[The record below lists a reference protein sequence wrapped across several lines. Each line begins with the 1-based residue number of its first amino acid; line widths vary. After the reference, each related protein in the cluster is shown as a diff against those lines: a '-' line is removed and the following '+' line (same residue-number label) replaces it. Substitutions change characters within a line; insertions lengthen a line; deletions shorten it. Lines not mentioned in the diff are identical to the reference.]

1 MRIVGIDPST
11 ARIGYA
17 SDDVTRSLV
26 SAAGAE
32 NPARRLHE
40 LRRELVGILRRYP
53 PLPDL
58 VAVEGYSLGGVV
70 GQLAKFRLGEVGGMI
85 RLVLFDL
92 AVPFVEI
99 PPRSVKRFA
108 TGNGNA
114 DKDRMLAAAHEL
126 GAPVSNHDE
135 ADAWHLRRMARAA
148 HGLEPVEHDH
158 ERDALAA
165 LTW

>member
-1 MRIVGIDPST
+1 MRVVGVDPST

-17 SDDVTRSLV
+17 SDDVVRSLM
-26 SAAGAE
+26 STAGAKD
-32 NPARRLHE
+32 PARRLHE
-40 LRRELVGILRRYP
+40 LRREFVGILRRFP

-58 VAVEGYSLGGVV
+58 VAVEGYSLGGAV
-70 GQLAKFRLGEVGGMI
+70 GQLAKFRIGEVGGMI
-85 RLVLFDL
+85 RLALFDL
-92 AVPFVEI
+92 DVPFVEI
-99 PPRSVKRFA
+99 PPKSVKRYA

-114 DKDRMLAAAHEL
+114 DKDRMVAAALEL
-126 GAPVSNHDE
+126 GAPVTNHDE

-148 HGLEPVEHDH
+148 HGLELVEHDH